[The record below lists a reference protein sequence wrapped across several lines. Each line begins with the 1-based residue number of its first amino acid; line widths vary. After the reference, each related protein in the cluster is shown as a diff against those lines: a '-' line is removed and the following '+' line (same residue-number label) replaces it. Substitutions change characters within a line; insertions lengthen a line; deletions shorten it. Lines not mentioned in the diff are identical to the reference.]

1 MPRVRPHQSASL
13 QRQTARTVEAVVLRT
28 DDAAGFDDAL
38 RQIGLLSALHARNGA
53 GTSVAIATDGM
64 IPSMLFSYL
73 MKQGISRIVSVPFTV
88 QRILPENSKST
99 LADPTDRITIAHDL
113 ALCRPWVESDIRI
126 VVSRVKTDDR
136 GAYSLCCAVLAAC
149 VSPENFEALLERF
162 PPHCA
167 IAADFANDTPAV
179 AANHPLLADWIGATL
194 MGRNPF
200 SALANAERF
209 RRGLLPRTYR
219 IHGDTTP
226 IASWRTP
233 PSLKRYIP
241 SSSCCDSIIRYCEKD
256 TADTLTAGVTTIR
269 SFMKSFRS
277 SLESAV
283 LGESSHNEPK
293 ENFSTRESVINRLAS
308 ALSPESMGE
317 ILETALKG
325 IGLLCIFHSGLKEEV
340 QTLRAVY
347 LFATTDRRMTV
358 TAEFSNGL
366 LKVGRGAAG
375 PINVALIFHDIPAM
389 MRLFATPQPN
399 LLHAILSQQI
409 SFEGNLNYLLKLA
422 YLLRRISL
430 IAKGELKKAV

>member
-1 MPRVRPHQSASL
+1 MPRVLPHQSAL
-13 QRQTARTVEAVVLRT
+13 LKRQTARTAEAVVVRT

-38 RQIGLLSALHARNGA
+38 RQIGFEGLLAALHATKGSGA
-53 GTSVAIATDGM
+53 SVAIIADGM
-64 IPSMLFSYL
+64 IPCLLLSFLI
-73 MKQGISRIVSVPFTV
+73 KQGISRIVSVPFTG

-99 LADPTDRITIAHDL
+99 LADPTDRIAVTPDL
-113 ALCRPWVESDIRI
+113 ALCRPWVECDVRI
-126 VVSRVKTDDR
+126 VVSRVKTDGG

-149 VSPENFEALLERF
+149 ISQGNFEALLERF

-167 IAADFANDTPAV
+167 IAVDFANDTPAV
-179 AANHPLLADWIGATL
+179 AANHPLLTDWIGATL

-200 SALANAERF
+200 SAPANAERF
-209 RRGLLPRTYR
+209 RIGLLPPTYR

-233 PSLKRYIP
+233 PSLTRQIP
-241 SSSCCDSIIRYCEKD
+241 SSSYFK
-256 TADTLTAGVTTIR
+256 

-277 SLESAV
+277 SLESTV
-283 LGESSHNEPK
+283 LGETSHNEPK
-293 ENFSTRESVINRLAS
+293 GNFSPREVIINRLAS
-308 ALSPESMGE
+308 TLSPESMGE

-325 IGLLCIFHSGLKEEV
+325 MGLLFGFHSGLKEEV

-366 LKVGRGAAG
+366 LKVGRAATG
-375 PINVALIFHDIPAM
+375 PISVALIFHDIPAM
-389 MRLFATPQPN
+389 MRLFAAPQPN

-422 YLLRRISL
+422 YLLRRVSL
-430 IAKGELKKAV
+430 VAKGELKRAV